1 MYVPVHFAHDD
12 RSDVL
17 AVMREHNFATLVST
31 VNGMPFATHAPV
43 LVHED
48 GADRLRIEG
57 HVAAANPHGR
67 ALADDAQ
74 VLVVFCGP
82 HTYVSPTRYRSP
94 HRVPTWNY
102 IAVHATGRATR
113 IADAESKLAILAR
126 LIAVHE
132 PDFAARFA
140 TFAPDLR
147 DSLVGAIV
155 GFEIAVDRL
164 ESKFK
169 LGQNRLS
176 DNLPSLQTEYE
187 NGRENER
194 ELAAWMKRL
203 GYWS

>member
-1 MYVPVHFAHDD
+1 MYIPAHFAHDG

-17 AVMREHNFATLVST
+17 AVMREHNFATLVSMID
-31 VNGMPFATHAPV
+31 GMPFATHAPL

-48 GADRLRIEG
+48 RAGKVRIEG
-57 HVAAANPHGR
+57 HVAAANPHGA

-74 VLVVFCGP
+74 VLVVFSGP
-82 HTYVSPTRYRSP
+82 HSYVSPTRYRSP

-102 IAVHATGRATR
+102 IAVHAMGRATR
-113 IADAESKLAILAR
+113 IADAKAKLAILAR

-140 TFAPDLR
+140 TFDPDLR

-176 DNLPSLQTEYE
+176 DDLPSLQAEYE
-187 NGRENER
+187 NGSENER